1 MLTKRLPRAE
11 RKTPP
16 MVARACKISTPN
28 SPSWKKRSREED
40 RNLAKELQRA
50 ESISK
55 SNSPSWKK
63 RSRDWETA
71 DRKLAK
77 ELQRAE
83 RKEARV
89 SRSSSADRELA
100 QKLQRMEDEA
110 TRKASP
116 TKERSLMAKSSDGK
130 AVLAVQE
137 IITLVKTSKQQ
148 FIDNNPALLRYSV
161 ETVTIDDM
169 VLMAKNMLEKQK
181 EFIDEQRPGHIGMS
195 RWWSGHYLS
204 RFSVR
209 STFLAC
215 SRLSYRDK
223 LKTSDIITL
232 IKETSSIFGHMG
244 YLPAPNTNR
253 TMFKQPPKEGAF
265 ENSVRLICS
274 SSLFDSFF

>member
-1 MLTKRLPRAE
+1 MTNSDLVAINESDESDGDQKPAAKLSGSTKNKPGSAKGGACISLLEDSSDEENYGMSIQRKRRTRDEGAVDRELTKRLPRAE

-16 MVARACKISTPN
+16 TAARACKIFTPN
-28 SPSWKKRSREED
+28 SPSWKKRRREDEVAD
-40 RNLAKELQRA
+40 RNLAKELQRT
-50 ESISK
+50 ETISK

-63 RSRDWETA
+63 RSRERETA

-110 TRKASP
+110 TRKASL

-137 IITLVKTSKQQ
+137 IIALVKTSKQQ
-148 FIDNNPALLRYSV
+148 FIDSNPALLRYSV

-169 VLMAKNMLEKQK
+169 VFMAKNMLEKQK

-195 RWWSGHYLS
+195 RW
-204 RFSVR
+204 
-209 STFLAC
+209 
-215 SRLSYRDK
+215 
-223 LKTSDIITL
+223 
-232 IKETSSIFGHMG
+232 
-244 YLPAPNTNR
+244 
-253 TMFKQPPKEGAF
+253 
-265 ENSVRLICS
+265 
-274 SSLFDSFF
+274 